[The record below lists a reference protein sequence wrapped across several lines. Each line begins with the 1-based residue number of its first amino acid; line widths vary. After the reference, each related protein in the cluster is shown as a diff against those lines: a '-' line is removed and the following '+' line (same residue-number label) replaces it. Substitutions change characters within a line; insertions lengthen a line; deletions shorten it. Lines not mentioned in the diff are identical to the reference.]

1 MEFTFYSRHTHTH
14 TPTIRGSYAYLE
26 QGHCGNII
34 MHDLILIRIQLITLQ
49 VARTLVIGDG
59 KS

>member
-1 MEFTFYSRHTHTH
+1 MEFAFYSRHTHTRTQYVVH
-14 TPTIRGSYAYLE
+14 KHNYLE

-59 KS
+59 RS